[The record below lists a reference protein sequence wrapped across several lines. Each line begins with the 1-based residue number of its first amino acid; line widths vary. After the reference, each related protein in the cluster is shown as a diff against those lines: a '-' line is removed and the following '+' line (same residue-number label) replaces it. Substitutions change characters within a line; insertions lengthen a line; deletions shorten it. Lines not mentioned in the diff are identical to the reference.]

1 MSHPES
7 KSAGPSASAPTRAP
21 HPEDRP
27 IRGLMPPTRRPGPA
41 GGKRDTNRRERS
53 EALTKAGLKLFLER
67 GVENV
72 TVDEIAREA
81 GTAKGNFY
89 RYAAD
94 KKDLVDAIMQPIVV
108 AFDDAFER
116 CEQSIAAAKTT
127 SELNATFMRLAFE
140 LYESLRKD
148 PDVALLYLQ
157 EARAPSIGAR
167 MPITAFDRKLTERV
181 IALTEHAHRHGLLR
195 KVPPAVSAIA
205 VVGAVERLLIAHLR
219 DRLFDNPADVVRTL
233 VMLVMEGIAG

>member
-1 MSHPES
+1 MSNPET
-7 KSAGPSASAPTRAP
+7 KSDDKTNGEAPSSRV
-21 HPEDRP
+21 EERP

-41 GGKRDTNRRERS
+41 GGKRDTNRKERS
-53 EALTKAGLKLFLER
+53 EALIKAGLKLFLER

-89 RYAAD
+89 RYASD
-94 KKDLVDAIMQPIVV
+94 KKDLVDAIIQPIVV

-116 CEQSIAAAKTT
+116 CDAAIAAGKTT
-127 SELNATFMRLAFE
+127 NDLTSTYMRLAFE
-140 LYESLRKD
+140 LYDALQKD
-148 PDVALLYLQ
+148 PEVALLYLQ
-157 EARAPSIGAR
+157 EARSPSIGAR
-167 MPITAFDRKLTERV
+167 VPITAFDKRMTERV

-195 KVPPAVSAIA
+195 KVPPAVSALA
-205 VVGAVERLLIAHLR
+205 VAGAVERLLIAHLR
-219 DRLFDNPADVVRTL
+219 DRLFTNPADVVRTL